1 MEIKEVPDY
10 GFLQGRGQKSYL
22 LQKLWRILKRKGA
35 KLSQQALSALLGQ
48 IKRERARYKRSKP
61 ELVFKRYKILI
72 GYQYKMQ
79 ACGNGLRRSD
89 LNGFVG
95 ILLILWLWAA
105 QKKA

>member
-1 MEIKEVPDY
+1 
-10 GFLQGRGQKSYL
+10 
-22 LQKLWRILKRKGA
+22 LKRKGA
-35 KLSQQALSALLGQ
+35 KLSQHALSALLGQ

-95 ILLILWLWAA
+95 TFPDHSCGRRKKQKGLTMERQAFGEPKLW
-105 QKKA
+105 